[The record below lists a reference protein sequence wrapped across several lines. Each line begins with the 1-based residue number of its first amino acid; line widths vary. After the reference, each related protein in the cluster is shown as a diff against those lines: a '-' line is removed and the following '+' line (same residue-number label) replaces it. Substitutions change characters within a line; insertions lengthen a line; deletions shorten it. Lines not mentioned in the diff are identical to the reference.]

1 MLWIAAISA
10 GLGALILWEF
20 ALIAALRVLG
30 IRIPFAVA
38 FHIYPRRQ
46 KQLLDALRGRR
57 KDTFVLVSGIL
68 LLAFPLW
75 VGLIACDYVIDRSAG
90 PITYGLNHTVGSAV
104 GFVVMV
110 ACGIW
115 TSTTDWNKNSGESLH
130 GSEL

>member
-1 MLWIAAISA
+1 MLWIAAFSA
-10 GLGALILWEF
+10 GLGAIVIWEF
-20 ALIAALRVLG
+20 AVIAALRGLG
-30 IRIPFAVA
+30 MKIPFAVT

-46 KQLLDALRGRR
+46 KELLDALKGRR

-68 LLAFPLW
+68 LMAFPLL
-75 VGLIACDYVIDRSAG
+75 VGVIACDYVIDRSAG
-90 PITYGLNHTVGSAV
+90 LLKDIVGSAV